1 LQHGS
6 NFECPIAIKPRYK
19 LKKKVMKNLKTML
32 TAIAILFIGMAV
44 ISMAKPGTNNLT
56 KTDVINKY
64 VDAVA
69 HGKTAALNSILDDG
83 LQYNIMRGDNF
94 KTMNKDQ
101 FISNLKNGS
110 VSDASVSTTMTTIEE
125 DDDHMVVKID
135 FKYADFT
142 RSDVVTLQRSND
154 WSITKIDNSFK

>member
-1 LQHGS
+1 
-6 NFECPIAIKPRYK
+6 
-19 LKKKVMKNLKTML
+19 MKNLKTML
-32 TAIAILFIGMAV
+32 TAIALLFIGIAAPA
-44 ISMAKPGTNNLT
+44 IAKPGTNNLT
-56 KTDVINKY
+56 KTDVINMY

-69 HGKTAALNSILDDG
+69 HGKTAALNNILDDG

-154 WSITKIDNSFK
+154 WAITKIDNSFK